1 MTDIDPTYIDVEQ
14 LQCYRNT
21 QRKQGLV
28 FVVEGNP
35 VPKARPRIGRGKAY
49 TPARTAAWE
58 QTIGWKARERMAI
71 EGRELFT
78 MPVRVD
84 MTFCYGN
91 GGADL
96 DNLVKA
102 VLDALNG
109 VVWEDD
115 VQVVSM
121 SARIHRGC
129 PKDQRQVSIGVE
141 ALSTN

>member
-1 MTDIDPTYIDVEQ
+1 
-14 LQCYRNT
+14 
-21 QRKQGLV
+21 
-28 FVVEGNP
+28 
-35 VPKARPRIGRGKAY
+35 
-49 TPARTAAWE
+49 
-58 QTIGWKARERMAI
+58 MAI